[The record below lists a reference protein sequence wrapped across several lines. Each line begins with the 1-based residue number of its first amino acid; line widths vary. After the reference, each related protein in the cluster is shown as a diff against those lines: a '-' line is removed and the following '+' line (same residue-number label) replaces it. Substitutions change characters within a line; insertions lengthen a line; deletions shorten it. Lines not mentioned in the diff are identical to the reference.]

1 MLIEIV
7 CMNLN
12 RRDTLQQ
19 PVATYR
25 PACRANQKAE
35 TKRIHQCTYTVQQCL
50 YISGNEQ
57 SHLYTAHQLYRPACT
72 SLYMVCTCLWN
83 SKLVH
88 KCTNVYIH
96 VWTMYIHVYT
106 GIFMNAYIQCTYMF
120 INIPKCMYVFI
131 HFECSYI
138 SRNVWTCLYSVYDT
152 YIL

>member
-7 CMNLN
+7 CLNLN

-25 PACRANQKAE
+25 PASRANQKAE

-50 YISGNEQ
+50 YISGNEH
-57 SHLYTAHQLYRPACT
+57 SHLYTAHQLYRTACT

-83 SKLVH
+83 SKLVYN
-88 KCTNVYIH
+88 CINVYIH

-106 GIFMNAYIQCTYMF
+106 WIFMNVYIPCTYMF

-131 HFECSYI
+131 NFKKCM
-138 SRNVWTCLYSVYDT
+138 NMSVLQCIWYVHT
-152 YIL
+152 IA